1 MEIFGLKNEFDE
13 KIGKLENLE
22 KSMQN
27 LKIKKQKLMTKQN
40 LLDKQEEFLSK
51 ISKRNIEDSIKKR
64 FKKFLNE
71 KKESLPKDINYLF
84 DNKKLRQK
92 IENSKK

>member
-71 KKESLPKDINYLF
+71 KKGSLAKDINYLF

-92 IENSKK
+92 IVNSKK

>member
-71 KKESLPKDINYLF
+71 KKESLAKDINYLF

-92 IENSKK
+92 IVNSKK